1 LPVKSVPDIAAVCM
15 NSNRRYTRII
25 RQIRHY
31 IVVYTKKAPWQ
42 HRDTGLTIRMI
53 VSFAVLTLLYLAFLS
68 VLAYFGLGAIPIA
81 VIAGIMILL
90 QWVFSDKIVLWSSG
104 AKIVSREQ
112 FPELHDLVERIV
124 ARNNL
129 PKPRI
134 AVINTKMPNAF
145 ATGKSPKSSIVAVTT
160 GLMDA
165 LETEELE
172 GVVAHEL
179 SHIKNRDVLVLTLA
193 SLFSTIAWY
202 LMQYSFFGGM
212 SGGYGRRGG
221 RDNGGGMMLVLL
233 VAAITWIVSFLI
245 IRAISR
251 YREFVADR
259 DGAMMTGK
267 PAKLANALLKIS
279 GTMNRIPTQDLR
291 QVEGMNAFFIVPAI
305 TGSTFSNLF
314 STHPPVEQRV
324 KKLLEMEASMS

>member
-1 LPVKSVPDIAAVCM
+1 
-15 NSNRRYTRII
+15 
-25 RQIRHY
+25 
-31 IVVYTKKAPWQ
+31 VYTKKAPWQ

-53 VSFAVLTLLYLAFLS
+53 VSFAVLTLLYLVFLS
-68 VLAYFGLGAIPIA
+68 VLAYVGLGAIPIA
-81 VIAGIMILL
+81 AIAGIMILL
-90 QWVFSDKIVLWSSG
+90 QWYFSDKIVLWSSG
-104 AKIVSREQ
+104 AKIVTREQ

-145 ATGKSPKSSIVAVTT
+145 ATGKSKKSSIVAVTT

-165 LETEELE
+165 LDTEELE

-193 SLFSTIAWY
+193 SLFSTVAWY
-202 LMQYSFFGGM
+202 LMQFSFYGGM
-212 SGGYGRRGG
+212 YGGYGRRD
-221 RDNGGGMMLVLL
+221 RDSGSAMMLVLL
-233 VAAITWIVSFLI
+233 VAVITWFVSFLI

-279 GTMNRIPTQDLR
+279 GTMKRIPTQDLR
-291 QVEGMNAFFIVPAI
+291 QVEGMNAFFIVPALSG
-305 TGSTFSNLF
+305 GSFTSLF

-324 KKLLEMEASMS
+324 KKLMEMEASMS

>member
-1 LPVKSVPDIAAVCM
+1 
-15 NSNRRYTRII
+15 
-25 RQIRHY
+25 
-31 IVVYTKKAPWQ
+31 VYTKKAPWQ
-42 HRDTGLTIRMI
+42 KRDNGLTARII
-53 VSFAVLTLLYLAFLS
+53 VSFAILTILYLVFLS
-68 VLAYFGLGAIPIA
+68 VLAYVGLGAIPIA
-81 VIAGIMILL
+81 VIAGIMILA
-90 QWVFSDKIVLWSSG
+90 QWYFSDKIVLWSTG

-145 ATGKSPKSSIVAVTT
+145 ATGKTPKSSIVTVTT
-160 GLMDA
+160 GLMDQ

-172 GVVAHEL
+172 GVIAHEL

-202 LMQYSFFGGM
+202 LMQSSLYGGM
-212 SGGYGRRGG
+212 YGGYGRR
-221 RDNGGGMMLVLL
+221 RDGGGGMLLVLL
-233 VAAITWIVSFLI
+233 VAIITWFVSFLM

-259 DGAMMTGK
+259 DGALMTGK
-267 PAKLANALLKIS
+267 PSKLASALLKIS
-279 GTMNRIPTQDLR
+279 GTMKRIPTQDLR
-291 QVEGMNAFFIVPAI
+291 QMEGMNAFFIIPALS
-305 TGSTFSNLF
+305 GSSFANLF
-314 STHPPVEQRV
+314 STHPPVDQRV
-324 KKLLEMEASMS
+324 KKLLEMEAAMS